1 MDKSFDDLFNEF
13 FGKKNKGM
21 DDQFSKI
28 REEARKIIEMLGNI
42 HESNGSID
50 ENIEHMMD
58 QNLGNPDEIINF
70 QDGDLFF
77 EKRIWHTPTGDLV
90 KVIVTDKPFSNEKA
104 KPTKKIVEKPLQQ
117 QLDEAIATEDYEKA
131 AKIRDLMNPP
141 KKKAVQKNLK
151 KKFVKNLTN

>member
-21 DDQFSKI
+21 DDQFSKM

-50 ENIEHMMD
+50 ENIEYMMD

-104 KPTKKIVEKPLQQ
+104 KSTKKVAEKPLQQ
-117 QLDEAIATEDYEKA
+117 QLDEAIAKEDYEKA
-131 AKIRDLMNPP
+131 AKIRDLINPP
-141 KKKAVQKNLK
+141 KKRGRPK
-151 KKFVKNLTN
+151 KSEKKV

>member
-13 FGKKNKGM
+13 FGKKNKGFN
-21 DDQFSKI
+21 DQFSKM
-28 REEARKIIEMLGNI
+28 REEARKIIEMLGNM

-50 ENIEHMMD
+50 ENIERMMD
-58 QNLGNPDEIINF
+58 QNLGEPDEVINF
-70 QDGDLFF
+70 QDGELFF

-90 KVIVTDKPFSNEKA
+90 KVIVTDRPFSNEKTKV

-117 QLDEAIATEDYEKA
+117 QLDEAIAKEDYEKA

-141 KKKAVQKNLK
+141 RKRGRPKKSEK
-151 KKFVKNLTN
+151 KV

>member
-21 DDQFSKI
+21 DDQFSKM

-90 KVIVTDKPFSNEKA
+90 KVIVTAPG
-104 KPTKKIVEKPLQQ
+104 
-117 QLDEAIATEDYEKA
+117 
-131 AKIRDLMNPP
+131 
-141 KKKAVQKNLK
+141 
-151 KKFVKNLTN
+151 NLTSWQYKISCPQ